1 MKTYKTKLFSSKNR
15 EKEKQNI
22 RICADAILR
31 GEVIAFPTETVYGLG
46 ANAFDERAIKKIFRV
61 KRRPAD
67 NPMIVHVASI
77 EQAEN
82 LFQKIPKHF
91 YALAHAFLPGPLSII
106 GYKNVSVPDIVTAGL
121 TKVAV
126 RMPAHRIARALIR
139 TAGVPL
145 VAPSANISGSPSPTT
160 PEDVMSDLG
169 GKIFGVLDG
178 GQCKIGIESTV
189 IDLTGRGPTI
199 LRPGKIT
206 AKEIEDII
214 HTKVHIARQSQTQ
227 PASPGMKYIH
237 YAPKA
242 RLILFYGEKNNVIMS
257 MQTHCMQFQKK
268 GNRVGLLAPNSMT
281 QMCFESFYSLG
292 DGSSVEYARRMYKGM
307 RELDD
312 TSVDIIFCPA
322 ILEEGLG
329 LAVMNRLKK
338 AASRKVKA
346 N

>member
-1 MKTYKTKLFSSKNR
+1 M
-15 EKEKQNI
+15 EEQNI
-22 RICADAILR
+22 CICADAILR

-61 KRRPAD
+61 KKRPAD

-91 YALAHAFLPGPLSII
+91 FTLAHAFLPGPLSII
-106 GYKNVSVPDIVTAGL
+106 GYKNASVPDIVTAEL

-139 TAGVPL
+139 IAGVPL

-160 PEDVMSDLG
+160 PEDVMSDLR

-214 HTKVHIARQSQTQ
+214 HTKVHLARQSQTQ

-257 MQTHCMQFQKK
+257 MQTHCMQLQNKAH
-268 GNRVGLLAPNSMT
+268 RVGLLAPHSMKHV
-281 QMCFESFYSLG
+281 CFESFYSLG
-292 DGSSVEYARRMYKGM
+292 NGSSVEYARRMYKGM
-307 RELDD
+307 RELDEKH
-312 TSVDIIFCPA
+312 VDVIFCPA

-338 AASRKVKA
+338 AASRKVNVK
-346 N
+346 